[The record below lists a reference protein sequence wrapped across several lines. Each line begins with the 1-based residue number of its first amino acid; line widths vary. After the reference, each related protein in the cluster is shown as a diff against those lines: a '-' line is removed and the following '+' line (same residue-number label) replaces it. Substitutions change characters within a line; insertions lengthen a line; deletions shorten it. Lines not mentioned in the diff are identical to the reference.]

1 MNSVSMEMPLSDIIK
16 NKILEQGPISFHDFM
31 EMALYYPGLGY
42 YTSSP
47 DKIGKQGDYYTSPYF
62 TNVFGNVIARQLE
75 EMWRLTSK
83 QDFTIVEY
91 GAGMGSLC
99 VDILQQLKHSKEFY
113 KKLKYCIIEKS
124 ETMRQKEKKIIDSD
138 LINEKISWYDTIDE
152 IPSFTGCVLAN
163 EVLDNFSVHKV
174 IMKQN
179 ELKEIFVGYDHGF
192 FEMLKP
198 AQDDLKEYFTALG
211 IELPN
216 DFCAEVN
223 LEAIEW
229 LKNISSTLEKGFVL
243 TIDYGYPS
251 SELYQSYHR
260 LGTIVCYNKHTV
272 NDLPYS
278 NIGQQDIT
286 AHVNFSALNFWGAKN
301 GLINCGFTNQ
311 SQFLLGLGLTEHLR
325 KLEEK
330 ENNSFEVRKNL
341 MLLHTL
347 LMSMGKKFK
356 VLIQQKGLN
365 NPLLSGLQFCQP
377 LI

>member
-1 MNSVSMEMPLSDIIK
+1 MKTTLAEIIK
-16 NKILEQGPISFHDFM
+16 NKIREQGPISFHDFM
-31 EMALYYPGLGY
+31 EMALYYPELGY
-42 YTSSP
+42 YTSTP
-47 DKIGKQGDYYTSPYF
+47 DKIGKHGDYYTSPYL
-62 TNVFGNVIARQLE
+62 TNVFGNIIAKQLE
-75 EMWRLTSK
+75 EMWLLTGK
-83 QDFTIVEY
+83 KDFTVVEY

-99 VDILQQLKHSKEFY
+99 NDILDQLKQNEDFF
-113 KKLKYCIIEKS
+113 KKLRYCIIEKS
-124 ETMRQKEKKIIDSD
+124 EAMRQKEKKVIGHD
-138 LINEKISWYDTIDE
+138 LINDKIVWYDSIEE

-174 IMKQN
+174 IMKENQ
-179 ELKEIFVGYDHGF
+179 LKEIFVNYDNGF
-192 FEMLKP
+192 IEVLKP
-198 AQDDLKEYFTALG
+198 ANDDLKEYFTALA

-216 DFCAEVN
+216 DFCAEIN
-223 LEAIEW
+223 LEAVEW
-229 LKNISSTLEKGFVL
+229 IKRISSSLEKGFVL

-251 SELYQSYHR
+251 SELYQIHHR

-272 NDLPYS
+272 NDLPYN

-286 AHVNFSALNFWGAKN
+286 AHVNFSALNFWGAKH
-301 GLINCGFTNQ
+301 GLNNCGFTNQ

-330 ENNSFEVRKNL
+330 EKDSFEVRKKL
-341 MLLHTL
+341 MMLHTL

-365 NPLLSGLQFCQP
+365 NPFLSGLQFCQP